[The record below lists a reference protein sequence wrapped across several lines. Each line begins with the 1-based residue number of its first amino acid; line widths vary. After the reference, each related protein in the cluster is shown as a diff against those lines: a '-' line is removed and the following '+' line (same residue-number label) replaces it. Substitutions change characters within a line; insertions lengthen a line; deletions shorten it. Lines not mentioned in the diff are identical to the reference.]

1 MGMRRTSAEQWKFVP
16 SRPGRG
22 RKPDEWCVYV
32 SVDAKER
39 ERERGKWGNVT
50 SWEVA
55 TGQSPS
61 AELEV
66 PAAAVI
72 GFQDANA
79 GPPGSAPVWPLPER
93 SKREEREGAL
103 GEPQLS
109 QTKR

>member
-1 MGMRRTSAEQWKFVP
+1 
-16 SRPGRG
+16 
-22 RKPDEWCVYV
+22 
-32 SVDAKER
+32 
-39 ERERGKWGNVT
+39 VT